1 MHISFA
7 DRKRRLLS
15 DKIFS
20 VVVDVMGGCKSVAAH
35 ESARLV
41 VVDGE
46 TSYRAAEMVYGDTR
60 PQGNVHRKA
69 AAIRKAAKALRDAL
83 RDALE
88 PGGVPE
94 PVFLGGDRLMRAA
107 VFDAIAGVLPAPS
120 ASAVLTA
127 ARAVLV
133 DGLPVEEAT
142 EAAYGGRKNVRLVRR
157 KADMVCKLAARL
169 ELVFSAENIK

>member
-83 RDALE
+83 E

-120 ASAVLTA
+120 ASAILTA

-157 KADMVCKLAARL
+157 KTDMVHSLAMQL
-169 ELVFSAENIK
+169 ELVFFAENIK

>member
-15 DKIFS
+15 NEIFNA
-20 VVVDVMGGCKSVAAH
+20 VIDAMGGCKSAAAH

-46 TSYRAAEMVYGDTR
+46 TTHRAAEMVYGDTR
-60 PQGNVHRKA
+60 PQGNVHRKS
-69 AAIRKAAKALRDAL
+69 AAIRKAAKVL

-88 PGGVPE
+88 PDGAPE
-94 PVFLGGDRLMRAA
+94 PVFGGGDLLMRAA

-120 ASAVLTA
+120 ASAILTA

-133 DGLPVEEAT
+133 DGLPLEEAT

-157 KADMVCKLAARL
+157 KVDMVLRLAVQL
-169 ELVFSAENIK
+169 EQVFFAENIK

>member
-15 DKIFS
+15 DRIFS
-20 VVVDVMGGCKSVAAH
+20 VVVDAMGGCKSVAAH

-46 TSYRAAEMVYGDTR
+46 TTHRAAEMVYGDTR
-60 PQGNVHRKA
+60 PQGNVHRKS
-69 AAIRKAAKALRDAL
+69 AAIRKAAKAL

-94 PVFLGGDRLMRAA
+94 PVFLEGDRLMRAA

-120 ASAVLTA
+120 ASAILTA

-157 KADMVCKLAARL
+157 KTDMVHSLAMQL
-169 ELVFSAENIK
+169 EQVFSAENIK

>member
-15 DKIFS
+15 NEVFNAVIDA
-20 VVVDVMGGCKSVAAH
+20 MGGCKSVAAH

-46 TSYRAAEMVYGDTR
+46 TTHRAAEMVYGDTR
-60 PQGNVHRKA
+60 PQGNVHRKS
-69 AAIRKAAKALRDAL
+69 AAIRKAAKAL

-120 ASAVLTA
+120 ASAILTA

-142 EAAYGGRKNVRLVRR
+142 EAAYGGRKNVRLVRC
-157 KADMVCKLAARL
+157 KVDMVSRLAAQL
-169 ELVFSAENIK
+169 EQVFFAENIK

>member
-15 DKIFS
+15 EEIFNA
-20 VVVDVMGGCKSVAAH
+20 VIDAMGGCKSVAAH

-46 TSYRAAEMVYGDTR
+46 TAYRAAEMVYGDTR

-69 AAIRKAAKALRDAL
+69 AAIRKAAKAL

-120 ASAVLTA
+120 ASAILVA

-142 EAAYGGRKNVRLVRR
+142 EAAYGGRKNVSLVRR
-157 KADMVCKLAARL
+157 KVDMVIRLAVRL
-169 ELVFSAENIK
+169 EQVFFAGNIK

>member
-15 DKIFS
+15 NEIFNA
-20 VVVDVMGGCKSVAAH
+20 VIDAMGGCKSVAAH

-60 PQGNVHRKA
+60 PQGNVHRKS
-69 AAIRKAAKALRDAL
+69 AAIRKTAKAL

-120 ASAVLTA
+120 ASAILTA

-142 EAAYGGRKNVRLVRR
+142 EAAYGGRKNARLVRH
-157 KADMVCKLAARL
+157 KADMMHNLAMQL
-169 ELVFSAENIK
+169 EQVFFAENIK

>member
-60 PQGNVHRKA
+60 PQGNVHRKS
-69 AAIRKAAKALRDAL
+69 AAIRKAAKAL

-120 ASAVLTA
+120 ASAILAA

>member
-15 DKIFS
+15 NEIFNA
-20 VVVDVMGGCKSVAAH
+20 VIDAMGGCKSVAAR

-46 TSYRAAEMVYGDTR
+46 TAYRAAEMVYGDIR

-69 AAIRKAAKALRDAL
+69 AAIRKAAKAL

-120 ASAVLTA
+120 ASAILTA

-133 DGLPVEEAT
+133 DGLPVDEAT

-157 KADMVCKLAARL
+157 KVDMVLRLAVRIEAA
-169 ELVFSAENIK
+169 FSEKNIR

>member
-15 DKIFS
+15 NEIFNA
-20 VVVDVMGGCKSVAAH
+20 VIDAMGGCKSAAAH

-46 TSYRAAEMVYGDTR
+46 TTYRAAEMVYGDTR
-60 PQGNVHRKA
+60 PQGNVHRKS

-83 RDALE
+83 E
-88 PGGVPE
+88 PGGAPE
-94 PVFLGGDRLMRAA
+94 PVFGGGDRLMRAA

-120 ASAVLTA
+120 ASAILAA

-157 KADMVCKLAARL
+157 KVDMVCKLAVRL
-169 ELVFSAENIK
+169 ELVFFEENIK

>member
-15 DKIFS
+15 IEIFNA
-20 VVVDVMGGCKSVAAH
+20 VIDAMGGCKSVAAH

-46 TSYRAAEMVYGDTR
+46 TTHRAAEMVYGDTR
-60 PQGNVHRKA
+60 PQGNVHRKS
-69 AAIRKAAKALRDAL
+69 AAIRKAAKAL

-120 ASAVLTA
+120 ASAILA
-127 ARAVLV
+127 ATRAVLV

-142 EAAYGGRKNVRLVRR
+142 EAAYGGRKNARLVRR
-157 KADMVCKLAARL
+157 KVDMVLRLAVQL
-169 ELVFSAENIK
+169 EQVFFAENIK

>member
-15 DKIFS
+15 IEIFNA
-20 VVVDVMGGCKSVAAH
+20 VIDAMGGCKSVAAH

-46 TSYRAAEMVYGDTR
+46 TTHRAAEMVYGDTR
-60 PQGNVHRKA
+60 PQGNVHRKS
-69 AAIRKAAKALRDAL
+69 AAIRKAAKAL

-94 PVFLGGDRLMRAA
+94 PVFGGGDRLMRAA

-120 ASAVLTA
+120 ASAILTA

-133 DGLPVEEAT
+133 DGLLLEEAT

-157 KADMVCKLAARL
+157 KVDMVCKLAAQL

>member
-20 VVVDVMGGCKSVAAH
+20 VVVDAMGGCKSVAAH

-60 PQGNVHRKA
+60 PQGNVHRKS
-69 AAIRKAAKALRDAL
+69 AAIRKAAKAL

-120 ASAVLTA
+120 ASAILVA

-157 KADMVCKLAARL
+157 KVDMVCKLAAQL
-169 ELVFSAENIK
+169 DLVFSAENIK

>member
-46 TSYRAAEMVYGDTR
+46 TTHRAAEMVYGDTR
-60 PQGNVHRKA
+60 PQGNVHRKS
-69 AAIRKAAKALRDAL
+69 AAIRKAAKAL

-94 PVFLGGDRLMRAA
+94 PVFLGGDPLMRAA
-107 VFDAIAGVLPAPS
+107 VFDAIVGVSSTPS
-120 ASAVLTA
+120 ASAILA
-127 ARAVLV
+127 ATRAVLV

-142 EAAYGGRKNVRLVRR
+142 EAAYGGRKNVSLVRR
-157 KADMVCKLAARL
+157 KVDMVLRLAVQL
-169 ELVFSAENIK
+169 EQVFFAENIK

>member
-15 DKIFS
+15 NEIFNA
-20 VVVDVMGGCKSVAAH
+20 VIDAMGGCKSVSAR

-46 TSYRAAEMVYGDTR
+46 TAYRAAEMVYGDTR
-60 PQGNVHRKA
+60 PQGNVHRKS
-69 AAIRKAAKALRDAL
+69 AAIRKAAKAL

-120 ASAVLTA
+120 ASAILTA

-133 DGLPVEEAT
+133 DGLPVDEAT

-157 KADMVCKLAARL
+157 KVDMMHKLAVRL
-169 ELVFSAENIK
+169 ELVFSAGNIK

>member
-15 DKIFS
+15 DRIFS
-20 VVVDVMGGCKSVAAH
+20 VVVDAMGGCKSVAAH

-46 TSYRAAEMVYGDTR
+46 TTHRAAEMVYGDTR

-69 AAIRKAAKALRDAL
+69 AAIRRAAKAL

-120 ASAVLTA
+120 ASAILAA

-133 DGLPVEEAT
+133 DGLSVEEAT

-157 KADMVCKLAARL
+157 KVDVVLRLAVQL
-169 ELVFSAENIK
+169 ERVFSAENIK

>member
-15 DKIFS
+15 NEIFNA
-20 VVVDVMGGCKSVAAH
+20 VIDAMGGCKSVAAH

-46 TSYRAAEMVYGDTR
+46 TTHRAAEMVYGDTR

-83 RDALE
+83 E

-94 PVFLGGDRLMRAA
+94 PVFLEGDRLMRAA

-120 ASAVLTA
+120 ASAILTA

-157 KADMVCKLAARL
+157 KTDMVHSLAMQL
-169 ELVFSAENIK
+169 EQVFSAENIK

>member
-15 DKIFS
+15 IEIFNA
-20 VVVDVMGGCKSVAAH
+20 VIDAMGGCKSVAAH

-46 TSYRAAEMVYGDTR
+46 TTHRAAEMVYGDTR

-83 RDALE
+83 E

-94 PVFLGGDRLMRAA
+94 PVFFGGERRLMRAA

-157 KADMVCKLAARL
+157 KADMMHKLAARL

>member
-20 VVVDVMGGCKSVAAH
+20 VVVDAMGGCKSVAAH

-46 TSYRAAEMVYGDTR
+46 TTHRAAEMVYGDTR
-60 PQGNVHRKA
+60 PQGNVHRKS
-69 AAIRKAAKALRDAL
+69 AAIRKAAKVL

-88 PGGVPE
+88 PGGAPE
-94 PVFLGGDRLMRAA
+94 PVFGGGDRLMRAA
-107 VFDAIAGVLPAPS
+107 VFDAIVGVSSTPS
-120 ASAVLTA
+120 ASAILVA

-142 EAAYGGRKNVRLVRR
+142 EAAYGGRKNARLVRC
-157 KADMVCKLAARL
+157 KVDMVSRLAAQL
-169 ELVFSAENIK
+169 ELVFFAENIK

>member
-69 AAIRKAAKALRDAL
+69 AAIRKAAKAL

>member
-15 DKIFS
+15 NEIFNA
-20 VVVDVMGGCKSVAAH
+20 VIDVMGGCKSVAAH

-46 TSYRAAEMVYGDTR
+46 TTHRAAEMVYGDTR
-60 PQGNVHRKA
+60 PQGNVHRKS
-69 AAIRKAAKALRDAL
+69 AAIRKAAKVL

-88 PGGVPE
+88 PGGAPE
-94 PVFLGGDRLMRAA
+94 RVFLGGDRLMRAA

-120 ASAVLTA
+120 ASAVLAA

-142 EAAYGGRKNVRLVRR
+142 EAAYGGRKNVSLVRR
-157 KADMVCKLAARL
+157 KVDMVHKLAVQL
-169 ELVFSAENIK
+169 EQVFSAKNIK

>member
-20 VVVDVMGGCKSVAAH
+20 VVVDAMGGCKSVAAH

-46 TSYRAAEMVYGDTR
+46 TTHRAAEMVYGDTR

-69 AAIRKAAKALRDAL
+69 AAIRKAAKALRDV
-83 RDALE
+83 LE

-94 PVFLGGDRLMRAA
+94 PVFFGGERRLMRAA
-107 VFDAIAGVLPAPS
+107 VFDAIVGVSSTPS
-120 ASAVLTA
+120 ASAILVA

-133 DGLPVEEAT
+133 DGLPAEEAT
-142 EAAYGGRKNVRLVRR
+142 EAAYGGRKNARLVRR
-157 KADMVCKLAARL
+157 KAHMMHNLAVQL
-169 ELVFSAENIK
+169 EQVFFAENIK

>member
-83 RDALE
+83 E

-94 PVFLGGDRLMRAA
+94 PVFLEGDRLMRAA

-120 ASAVLTA
+120 ASAILTA

-157 KADMVCKLAARL
+157 KTDMVHSLAMQL
-169 ELVFSAENIK
+169 EQVFSAENIK

>member
-15 DKIFS
+15 IEIFNA
-20 VVVDVMGGCKSVAAH
+20 VIDTMGGCKSVAAH

-46 TSYRAAEMVYGDTR
+46 TTYRAAEMVYGDTR

-83 RDALE
+83 E
-88 PGGVPE
+88 PGGAPE
-94 PVFLGGDRLMRAA
+94 PVFFGGEMRAA

-120 ASAVLTA
+120 ASAILAA

-142 EAAYGGRKNVRLVRR
+142 EVAYGGRKNVRLVRR
-157 KADMVCKLAARL
+157 KVDMVCNLAVRI
-169 ELVFSAENIK
+169 ELVFFEENIK

>member
-15 DKIFS
+15 NEVFNAVIDA
-20 VVVDVMGGCKSVAAH
+20 MGGCKSVAAH

-46 TSYRAAEMVYGDTR
+46 TTHRAAEMVYGDTR
-60 PQGNVHRKA
+60 PQGNVHRKS
-69 AAIRKAAKALRDAL
+69 AAIRKAAKVL

-88 PGGVPE
+88 PGGAPE
-94 PVFLGGDRLMRAA
+94 PVFGGGDRLMRAA

-120 ASAVLTA
+120 ASAILTA

-142 EAAYGGRKNVRLVRR
+142 EAAYGGRKNARLVRR
-157 KADMVCKLAARL
+157 KADMMHNLAMQL
-169 ELVFSAENIK
+169 EQVFFAENIK

>member
-1 MHISFA
+1 MRISFA

-15 DKIFS
+15 NEVFS

-46 TSYRAAEMVYGDTR
+46 TTHRAAEMVYGDTR
-60 PQGNVHRKA
+60 PQGNVHRKS
-69 AAIRKAAKALRDAL
+69 AAIRKAAKAL

-120 ASAVLTA
+120 ASAVLAA

-142 EAAYGGRKNVRLVRR
+142 EAAYGGRKNVGVVRLKV
-157 KADMVCKLAARL
+157 DMVLRLAVQL
-169 ELVFSAENIK
+169 ERVFFAENIK

>member
-15 DKIFS
+15 NEVFNAVIDA
-20 VVVDVMGGCKSVAAH
+20 MGGCKSAAAH

-46 TSYRAAEMVYGDTR
+46 TTHRAAEMVYGDTR
-60 PQGNVHRKA
+60 PQGNVHRKS

-83 RDALE
+83 E
-88 PGGVPE
+88 PGGAPE
-94 PVFLGGDRLMRAA
+94 PVFGGGDRLMRAA

-142 EAAYGGRKNVRLVRR
+142 EAAYGERKNVRLVRR
-157 KADMVCKLAARL
+157 KVDVVLRLAVQL
-169 ELVFSAENIK
+169 EQVFFAGNIK

>member
-15 DKIFS
+15 NEVFNA
-20 VVVDVMGGCKSVAAH
+20 VVDAMGGCKSAAAH

-46 TSYRAAEMVYGDTR
+46 TTHRAAEMVYGDTR
-60 PQGNVHRKA
+60 PQGNVHRKS
-69 AAIRKAAKALRDAL
+69 AAIRRAARAL

-94 PVFLGGDRLMRAA
+94 PVFWGGDRLMRAA

-120 ASAVLTA
+120 ASAILAA

-142 EAAYGGRKNVRLVRR
+142 EAAYGGRKNVSLVRR
-157 KADMVCKLAARL
+157 KVGMVLRLAVQL
-169 ELVFSAENIK
+169 ERVFSAENIK

>member
-15 DKIFS
+15 IEIFNA
-20 VVVDVMGGCKSVAAH
+20 VIDAMGGCKSVAAH

-46 TSYRAAEMVYGDTR
+46 TTHRAAEMVYGDTR
-60 PQGNVHRKA
+60 PQGNVHRKS

-83 RDALE
+83 E
-88 PGGVPE
+88 PGGVPD
-94 PVFLGGDRLMRAA
+94 PVFGGGDRLMRAA

-120 ASAVLTA
+120 ASAILA
-127 ARAVLV
+127 ATRAVLV

-142 EAAYGGRKNVRLVRR
+142 EAAYGGRKNVSLVRR
-157 KADMVCKLAARL
+157 KVDVVHNLAVRL
-169 ELVFSAENIK
+169 ELVFFAENIK

>member
-20 VVVDVMGGCKSVAAH
+20 AVVDAMGGCKSVAAH

-46 TSYRAAEMVYGDTR
+46 TTHRAAEMVYGDTR
-60 PQGNVHRKA
+60 PQGNVHRKS

-83 RDALE
+83 E

-94 PVFLGGDRLMRAA
+94 QVFGGGDRLMRAA

-120 ASAVLTA
+120 ASAILTA

-142 EAAYGGRKNVRLVRR
+142 EAAYGGRKNARLVRR
-157 KADMVCKLAARL
+157 KVDMVHKLAAQL

>member
-15 DKIFS
+15 NEVFNAVIDA
-20 VVVDVMGGCKSVAAH
+20 MGGCKSVAAH

-46 TSYRAAEMVYGDTR
+46 TTHRAAEMVYGDTR
-60 PQGNVHRKA
+60 PQGNVHRKS

-83 RDALE
+83 E
-88 PGGVPE
+88 PGGAPE
-94 PVFLGGDRLMRAA
+94 PVFGGGDRLMRAA

-142 EAAYGGRKNVRLVRR
+142 EAAYGGRKNVRLVRC
-157 KADMVCKLAARL
+157 KVDMVSRLAAQL
-169 ELVFSAENIK
+169 ELVFFAENIK

>member
-15 DKIFS
+15 IEIFNA
-20 VVVDVMGGCKSVAAH
+20 VIDAMGGCKSVAAH

-46 TSYRAAEMVYGDTR
+46 TTHRAAEMVYGDTR
-60 PQGNVHRKA
+60 PQGNVHRKS
-69 AAIRKAAKALRDAL
+69 AAIRKAAKAL

-107 VFDAIAGVLPAPS
+107 VFDAIAGVSSTPS
-120 ASAVLTA
+120 ASAILA
-127 ARAVLV
+127 ATRAVLV

-157 KADMVCKLAARL
+157 KVDMVCKLAAQL

>member
-20 VVVDVMGGCKSVAAH
+20 AVVDAMGGCKSVAAH

-46 TSYRAAEMVYGDTR
+46 TTYRAAEMVYGDTR
-60 PQGNVHRKA
+60 PQGNVHRKS
-69 AAIRKAAKALRDAL
+69 AAIRKAAKVL

-88 PGGVPE
+88 PGGAPE
-94 PVFLGGDRLMRAA
+94 PVFGGGDRLMRAA

-120 ASAVLTA
+120 ASAILA
-127 ARAVLV
+127 ATRAVLV
-133 DGLPVEEAT
+133 DGLPLEEAT
-142 EAAYGGRKNVRLVRR
+142 EAAYGGRKNVRLVRC
-157 KADMVCKLAARL
+157 KVDMVSRLAVQL

>member
-15 DKIFS
+15 NEVFNAVIDA
-20 VVVDVMGGCKSVAAH
+20 MGGCKSVAAH

-46 TSYRAAEMVYGDTR
+46 TTHRAAEMVYGDTR
-60 PQGNVHRKA
+60 PQGNVHRKS
-69 AAIRKAAKALRDAL
+69 AAIRKAAKAL

-94 PVFLGGDRLMRAA
+94 PVFFGGDRLMRAA

-120 ASAVLTA
+120 ASAILA
-127 ARAVLV
+127 ATRAVLV
-133 DGLPVEEAT
+133 DGLPLEEAT

-157 KADMVCKLAARL
+157 KVDMVLRLAVQL
-169 ELVFSAENIK
+169 EQVFFAENIK

>member
-20 VVVDVMGGCKSVAAH
+20 VVVDAMGGCKSVAAH

-46 TSYRAAEMVYGDTR
+46 TTHRAAEMVYGDTR
-60 PQGNVHRKA
+60 PQGNVHRKS
-69 AAIRKAAKALRDAL
+69 AAIRKAAKAL

-94 PVFLGGDRLMRAA
+94 PVFWGGDRLMRAA

-120 ASAVLTA
+120 ASAILA
-127 ARAVLV
+127 ATRAVLV

-142 EAAYGGRKNVRLVRR
+142 EAAYGGRKNVSLVRR
-157 KADMVCKLAARL
+157 KVDVVHNLAVRL

>member
-15 DKIFS
+15 NEVFNAVIDA
-20 VVVDVMGGCKSVAAH
+20 MGGCKSVAAH

-46 TSYRAAEMVYGDTR
+46 TTHRAAEMVYGDTR
-60 PQGNVHRKA
+60 PQGNVHRKS
-69 AAIRKAAKALRDAL
+69 AAIRKAAKAL

-94 PVFLGGDRLMRAA
+94 PVFLGDGQLMRAA
-107 VFDAIAGVLPAPS
+107 VFDAIVGVSSSPANS
-120 ASAVLTA
+120 VIVVA

-133 DGLPVEEAT
+133 DGLTVEAAA
-142 EAAYGGRKNVRLVRR
+142 EAAYGEPRNIHQVRKKVEKLRDLAVRIE
-157 KADMVCKLAARL
+157 AD
-169 ELVFSAENIK
+169 FSEKNIK